1 MVENVNQVKIG
12 ITINVDAS
20 VKNIIYV
27 KQIIFGNL
35 NHFHNILRLFD
46 VFPNFLFSTSETMRD
61 YYL

>member
-35 NHFHNILRLFD
+35 NHFHNFLRLFD
-46 VFPNFLFSTSETMRD
+46 VFPNFFFSTSETMRD